1 MRHLSFHEP
10 IIRRGAPLPLV
21 LQLVGS
27 GGPLVASKMHIHS
40 KCIAEMGLGTRN
52 DAGTTET
59 AIVGIVR
66 NPLSSLQ
73 TACYCTIQH
82 HQQHHH
88 HPHRQP
94 PPTTTQ
100 TTTTTALTIHCTLD
114 EEDPLLQFTLF
125 VYSLSRTSGCVT
137 LQQCRQPSSSG
148 VISIKRQ

>member
-40 KCIAEMGLGTRN
+40 KYIAEMGLGTRN

-59 AIVGIVR
+59 AIVDIVR

-82 HQQHHH
+82 H

-94 PPTTTQ
+94 PPTTTTQ

-125 VYSLSRTSGCVT
+125 VYSLSRTSGYVT
-137 LQQCRQPSSSG
+137 LQQQCRQPSSSG